1 MRRAVFVL
9 FLTAAAAAAAR
20 AAETPVARVE
30 TAPLQRLALADTV
43 SGYGVV
49 SPQARS
55 VTTVSLPR
63 PGRIVTLF
71 AAAGQVVKKGE
82 PLLEFATGADAARG
96 YRQARDAVRFARG
109 EKARIEQLLAQQ
121 LATRSQLAA
130 AEKAV
135 TDAEA
140 ALQAQER
147 IGAGRALERVGAP
160 FDGVVVNL
168 AAAQGDRVAAGAPVL
183 KLARAGGQRLVAG
196 IEPGDVRRVRPGMAV
211 KITPVFEAAR
221 AASGKVAQVYG
232 MLNPQTQFVDVLVT
246 IDGDGLL
253 PGTRARADIE
263 LERREAWAVPRA
275 AVLRDAQGA
284 FVFQIHDGKARR
296 IAVRTGLERDGMVA
310 IDGPFDPRA
319 PVVSLGNYELQ
330 DGMRVRTGGR

>member
-1 MRRAVFVL
+1 MRRFACAL
-9 FLTAAAAAAAR
+9 ALLLGAAGAR
-20 AAETPVARVE
+20 AAETPVALVE
-30 TAPLQRLALADTV
+30 IVPLQRLSLADTV

-63 PGRIVTLF
+63 PGRVVTLF
-71 AAAGQVVKKGE
+71 VASGQAVRKGE

-96 YRQARDAVRFARG
+96 YRQARDAVEFARG
-109 EKARIEQLLAQQ
+109 EKTRIEQLLAQQ

-130 AEKAV
+130 ADKAL

-147 IGAGRALERVGAP
+147 IGAGQPLERVGAP
-160 FDGVVVNL
+160 FDGVVVSL

-196 IEPGDVRRVRPGMAV
+196 IEPAEVRRVRPGMAV
-211 KITPVFEAAR
+211 KVTPVFEPGR
-221 AASGKVAQVYG
+221 AAAGRVVQVFG
-232 MLNPQTQFVDVLVT
+232 MLNPQTQFVDVVVA

-253 PGTRARADIE
+253 AGTRARADIE
-263 LERREAWAVPRA
+263 LARHDVWAVPRS

-284 FVFQIHDGKARR
+284 YIFQVHDGRARR
-296 IAVRTGLERDGMVA
+296 VAVRTGLERDGVIA
-310 IDGPFDPRA
+310 VDGTFDAHA
-319 PVVSLGNYELQ
+319 PVVSLGNYELE
-330 DGMRVRTGGR
+330 DGMSVRTAPR